1 MPNPKTPLL
10 VTALLGLSLLSGTSA
25 WAEERRLHK
34 YGTCSTC
41 CSDYPSGWRG
51 MCLRR
56 CFAVRP
62 HGAGWRVLQCE
73 CSVNWLGA
81 WRCGS

>member
-1 MPNPKTPLL
+1 MPNAMTPLR

-25 WAEERRLHK
+25 WAEERWLHK

-56 CFAVRP
+56 CFALRP

-73 CSVNWLGA
+73 CSVNWLGV